1 MNNYSYDVIIVGAGP
16 GGYETALK
24 CRKHDLSVCLI
35 EKDQVG
41 GTCLNR
47 GCIPT
52 KALLYGSEKLSELD
66 NLDVLGISLEGYRFD
81 YGKLAA
87 YKENVVGK
95 LRGNVEMMLKKSGVS
110 VVRGFGRLKD
120 SHTVEVNNEEI
131 TAENIILAT
140 GSSPFMPPISGIENA
155 ICSDQ
160 YLAMESLDDDNWVIV
175 GGGVIGMEI
184 AFVLGQLG
192 KQVTVLE
199 MMPSILPGVDAA
211 ILKWLNRSI
220 KKLGIKVI
228 TSARVEK
235 IESNSVSYT
244 FREELKTLDFDRC
257 LVATGRRNN
266 IDGLGLE
273 EVGIVRERNRIP
285 VDGHLRTN
293 IENVYAIGDITGIK
307 QLAHVATYQGD
318 IALRN
323 ILGEDAVADYSVVPS
338 CIFVTPTISTVGLS
352 EKELTEKGIEFEAVS
367 YNVGANGKAL
377 LSQKGEG
384 TIIVYYRPE
393 NGEILGCQM
402 IAEGSSEMINEL
414 SLALKNR
421 LGIRDIASLIH
432 PHPTVGEIVKEA
444 CEKGC

>member
-1 MNNYSYDVIIVGAGP
+1 MSDYNYDVIILGAGP

-24 CRKHDLSVCLI
+24 CRRHDLSVCLI

-52 KALLYGSEKLSELD
+52 KALLYGSEKLTELG
-66 NLDVLGISLEGYRFD
+66 NLEVLGITVDGYRFD
-81 YGKLAA
+81 YSKLAA
-87 YKENVVGK
+87 YKDSVVGK

-110 VVRGFGRLKD
+110 VVKGFGRLKD
-120 SHTVEVNNEEI
+120 SHTVTVNDEDM
-131 TAENIILAT
+131 TADNIILAT
-140 GSSPFMPPISGIENA
+140 GSSPFIPPIKGIENA
-155 ICSDQ
+155 ISSDQ
-160 YLAMESLDDDNWVIV
+160 FLTLESLDDDNWVIV

-199 MMPSILPGVDAA
+199 MMPSILPGVDAS

-228 TSARVEK
+228 TSARVEQ
-235 IESNSVSYT
+235 IDSNSVSYT
-244 FREELKTLDFDRC
+244 YKDKLETKEFDRC
-257 LVATGRRNN
+257 LVATGRKNN
-266 IDGLGLE
+266 IDGIGLE
-273 EVGIVRERNRIP
+273 EAGIIRERNRIP
-285 VDGHLRTN
+285 VDEHLRTN
-293 IENVYAIGDITGIK
+293 VENIYAIGDITGIK
-307 QLAHVATYQGD
+307 QLAHVATYQGNV
-318 IALRN
+318 ALMN
-323 ILGEDAVADYSVVPS
+323 ILGKKTAADYSVVPS

-352 EKELTEKGIEFEAVS
+352 EKELTEKGIVFSTVS

-384 TIIVYYRPE
+384 TVIIYYSPE

-402 IAEGSSEMINEL
+402 IADGSSEMINEL
-414 SLALKNR
+414 SLAIKNK
-421 LGIRDIASLIH
+421 LGIREIATLIH